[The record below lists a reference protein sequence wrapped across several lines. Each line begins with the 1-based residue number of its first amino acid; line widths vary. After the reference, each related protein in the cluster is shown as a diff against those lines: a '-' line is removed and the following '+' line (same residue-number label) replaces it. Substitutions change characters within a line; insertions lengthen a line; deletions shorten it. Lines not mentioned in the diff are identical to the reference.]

1 MIYLLLLLSII
12 LLLYTD
18 ALVLTK
24 FIALKEFVYKHKSL
38 LVTQKHSSSRSNLH
52 FVVSKSR
59 MFMSQVESEETKRK
73 NIIVG
78 LNPAL
83 QRIVQLSSLEPGEV
97 HRASNV
103 RIGIGKLFM
112 LHIIPYNHRTIVV
125 MVCTYYILWIWYN
138 NILNG
143 LLDNYYLE

>member
-24 FIALKEFVYKHKSL
+24 FIALKEFVYKHHKSL
-38 LVTQKHSSSRSNLH
+38 LVTRKHSSSRSNLH

-125 MVCTYYILWIWYN
+125 MVCIIFFGYGTITFSIAY
-138 NILNG
+138 
-143 LLDNYYLE
+143 

>member
-112 LHIIPYNHRTIVV
+112 LHIIPYNHRTKSFVVIV
-125 MVCTYYILWIWYN
+125 CIIFFGYGTITFSIA
-138 NILNG
+138 
-143 LLDNYYLE
+143 